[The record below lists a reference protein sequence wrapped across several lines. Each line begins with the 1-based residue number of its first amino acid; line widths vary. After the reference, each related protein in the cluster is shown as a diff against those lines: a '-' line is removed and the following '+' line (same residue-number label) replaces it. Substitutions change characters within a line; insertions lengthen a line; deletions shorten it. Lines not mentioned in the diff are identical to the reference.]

1 MDYKSRYDIFI
12 TGHSRDF
19 KRVREMLPLLRPYGT
34 LHLASSFFA
43 EWELGELARLCD
55 FVHRPAHHP
64 DNGYRNFSRFC
75 VRDIDRIATAPWVI
89 KVDADTELADG
100 WIRYVDEATAAHPGA
115 ALIGPGV
122 DPEFIDVSIFGPKA
136 VERLGSHLDVR
147 GKPKVVGGFYI
158 SRGDF
163 YRANYGI
170 MQAIHELAGERN
182 ERCVTVSGFNY
193 RDSEDHARNMTAY
206 FLGAPV
212 LHVATD
218 LVTLA
223 GRTSVHDICHAHE
236 EDIMKFRQFEIDPPL
251 VVVFAEIPTDQLYPL
266 VDHEVGYNKGHDK
279 DYCAKIDRMVASVA
293 QHGVIDPVI
302 AHNRLDDGTFQ
313 VCIGCHRYLAAKK
326 NGVPTVKCIVNCIE
340 GQRHIPQGKRLES
353 SEDVLACFRH
363 PEPLSLCLEAIPNP
377 GVLGWRAPGGFGDQA
392 FDYGDGGTKGGVFC
406 SPRRHTVDGD
416 ATPGGGDG
424 G

>member
-1 MDYKSRYDIFI
+1 MSYKERYDIFI

-19 KRVREMLPLLRPYGT
+19 GRIRSMLPVMRPFGT
-34 LHLASSFFA
+34 VHLASSFFT
-43 EWELGELARLCD
+43 EEELVELAPLCD
-55 FVHRPAHHP
+55 MVHRPMHHP
-64 DNGYRNFSRFC
+64 ENGYRNFSRFC
-75 VRDIDRIATAPWVI
+75 IRDIDRIATAPWVV
-89 KVDADTELADG
+89 KVDADTELSDD
-100 WIRYVDEATAAHPGA
+100 WIRYVDEAVRDNPDAV
-115 ALIGPGV
+115 LIGPGI
-122 DPEFIDVSIFGPKA
+122 DPELIDVSIFGPKA
-136 VERLGSHLDVR
+136 AERLGGHLDVR
-147 GKPKVVGGFYI
+147 GKPKIVGGFYI
-158 SRGDF
+158 SRSSF
-163 YRANYGI
+163 FKAHYEV

-182 ERCVTVSGFNY
+182 GGCVTVSGFNY

-206 FLGAPV
+206 FLGAGV
-212 LHVATD
+212 VHAETE
-218 LVTLA
+218 LVSLA
-223 GRTSVHDICHAHE
+223 GRTSVHDIRHLHE
-236 EDIMKFRQFEIDPPL
+236 EEIMKFREFDIDGPL

-293 QHGVIDPVI
+293 KHGVIDPVI

-340 GQRHIPQGKRLES
+340 GQQHVPHGKRLES
-353 SEDVLACFRH
+353 SEDVLACFQH

-377 GVLGWRAPGGFGDQA
+377 GVLGWRAPGGFGNQA

-416 ATPGGGDG
+416 ATPGGEDG